1 MARHRFDRNVEDTE
15 IAPTGGR
22 TGEPDWRRT
31 MNHPEIARLMVDEH
45 INDLYR
51 EAEAARLAAM
61 TRAPGRSVMTRLAS
75 ALTAARQAVAPKNP
89 LPGQS
94 RTASRS

>member
-1 MARHRFDRNVEDTE
+1 
-15 IAPTGGR
+15 
-22 TGEPDWRRT
+22 

-45 INDLYR
+45 IHDLYR

-75 ALTAARQAVAPKNP
+75 ALTAARQAVAPKNTI
-89 LPGQS
+89 PGQS